1 MAVLNR
7 VLYARNE
14 RPEQVGRAKFL
25 VAAAG
30 KLRQPG
36 SPRQI
41 ITPIC
46 GTTGEYFRQPL
57 ISWARGKVV
66 AEHPGAPGTGCRVPT
81 EECWQRMAVS
91 ITNLL
96 DM

>member
-46 GTTGEYFRQPL
+46 GTTGEYFGQHL
-57 ISWARGKVV
+57 ISWARDKVA
-66 AEHPGAPGTGCRVPT
+66 AEHPCAPGQLMPRPDGRVFAADGGQHH
-81 EECWQRMAVS
+81 EFA
-91 ITNLL
+91 
-96 DM
+96 